1 MREQENMRL
10 KDKVALVTGGATG
23 IGLAVARQFSEEGA
37 KVVICGRTE
46 ERLRDA
52 VKEMSD
58 VGEVHF
64 FTVDVSAR
72 AQVDALVTKI
82 IGQFGRIDIL
92 VNNAGVNVVQRAM
105 DQLTPES
112 WDYIMEVNSTGS
124 FNLAY
129 AVLPHMRV
137 RKEGMIISIS
147 SIAGCRPS
155 DLGGAAYSASKHAMT
170 AFTKTISL
178 EEGRRG
184 IRATVI
190 SPGEVDTPLLEVR
203 PVPVSEEHRAQILQ
217 SEDVAAAVLF
227 VAKLPPR
234 AHVLELIIKPT
245 AQAFT

>member
-52 VKEMSD
+52 VKKMSD

-64 FTVDVSAR
+64 FAVDVSAR
-72 AQVDALVTKI
+72 AQVDALITKI

-137 RKEGMIISIS
+137 RKEGVIISIS
-147 SIAGCRPS
+147 SIAGYRPS